1 MEGKSLSDQQG
12 NYEGCFPEGEDEQ
25 ENFSTRTANAPMTF
39 FKKKKKDH
47 FGKEEPSPHL
57 SQLSHG
63 FEICKR

>member
-39 FKKKKKDH
+39 KKKKRPFWK
-47 FGKEEPSPHL
+47 GGTIASPEPTEPW
-57 SQLSHG
+57 
-63 FEICKR
+63 F